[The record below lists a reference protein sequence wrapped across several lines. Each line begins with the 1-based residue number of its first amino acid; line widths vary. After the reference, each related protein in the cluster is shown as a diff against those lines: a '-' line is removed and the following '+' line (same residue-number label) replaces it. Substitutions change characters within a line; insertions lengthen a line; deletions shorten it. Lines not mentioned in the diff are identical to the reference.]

1 MSDGTVLGRE
11 GRSGQVALVWMLGV
25 TQIIGYGTTYYAFAI
40 LAGPIADHV
49 GWPVSWVFGALS
61 LSLLVGGFA
70 APRVGRMID
79 RYGAASVMTVGSI
92 ATAVALVLVA
102 LAPNGPL
109 LVAALC
115 LVEIAATLVLYDAA
129 FAAIVQ
135 ICGPAGRLRITH
147 LTLIAGF
154 ASTLFWP
161 LTAWLSAQLSWQAVF
176 LVFAALNA
184 LVCLPLHL
192 LIARR
197 HPFCSAGRAG
207 GGEAVVTA
215 AELPDALAGRA
226 MVLVALGF
234 ALSGFLLSALLAQ
247 MVPALQAIGLGA
259 AALLVSTL
267 FGPAQVFVRFVNM
280 AAGSER
286 HPLTITMVAMAL
298 PLLAVLILTASSPSV
313 LGAAVFAVLLGFG
326 SGLKSIVQGSLPL
339 ALFGS
344 ASYGVRLG
352 RLALVRQFLAA
363 TAPFGFALGLER
375 VGAEISLLALMLVG
389 ALGLL
394 CFVGVARL
402 RRDAV
407 TAPAVVA
414 SGPS

>member
-1 MSDGTVLGRE
+1 MSGGDGTGRDD
-11 GRSGQVALVWMLGV
+11 RAGQVALVWMLGA

-40 LAGPIADHV
+40 LAGPIAEHV
-49 GWPVSWVFGALS
+49 GWPVSWIFGALS
-61 LSLLVGGFA
+61 LALLVGGFA

-79 RYGAASVMTVGSI
+79 RHGAGPVMAAGSL
-92 ATAVALVLVA
+92 ATAAALVVVA
-102 LAPNGPL
+102 LAPSGPL

-115 LVEIAATLVLYDAA
+115 LVQIAATLVLYDAA

-161 LTAWLSAQLSWQAVF
+161 LTAWLSAQLEWQTVF
-176 LVFAALNA
+176 LVFAAMNA

-197 HPFCSAGRAG
+197 HPFRPAGRPG
-207 GGEAVVTA
+207 GGGAVVTE
-215 AELPDALAGRA
+215 AELPEALAARA

-259 AALLVSTL
+259 SALLVSTL
-267 FGPAQVFVRFVNM
+267 FGPAQVLVRFVNM
-280 AAGSER
+280 AAGSR
-286 HPLTITMVAMAL
+286 QHPLTITLIAMAL
-298 PLLAVLILTASSPSV
+298 PLLAVLILTASAPSV

-344 ASYGVRLG
+344 ASYGARLG
-352 RLALVRQFLAA
+352 RLAFVRQFLAA
-363 TAPFGFALGLER
+363 MAPFGFALGIEQA
-375 VGAEISLLALMLVG
+375 GAGVSLLVLVLVG
-389 ALGLL
+389 AGGLL
-394 CFVGVARL
+394 CFVAVGRL
-402 RRDAV
+402 RRTPVETLA
-407 TAPAVVA
+407 
-414 SGPS
+414 

>member
-1 MSDGTVLGRE
+1 MSVRTLSGR
-11 GRSGQVALVWMLGV
+11 GDRTGQLALVWMLGA

-40 LAGPIADHV
+40 LAAPIADHV
-49 GWPVSWVFGALS
+49 SWPVSWVFGALS

-79 RYGAASVMTVGSI
+79 RHGAGPVMAIGSL
-92 ATAVALVLVA
+92 ATAAALVVVA

-135 ICGPAGRLRITH
+135 ICGPTGRLRITH

-161 LTAWLSAQLSWQAVF
+161 LTAWLQAQMAWQSVF

-184 LVCLPLHL
+184 FVCLPLHV

-197 HPFCSAGRAG
+197 HPFRVSGRPG
-207 GGEAVVTA
+207 GGGAPVTE
-215 AELPDALAGRA
+215 AELPASMAARA

-247 MVPALQAIGLGA
+247 MVPALQALGLGA
-259 AALLVSTL
+259 SALLVSTL
-267 FGPAQVFVRFVNM
+267 FGPAQVLVRFVNM
-280 AAGSER
+280 AAGAR
-286 HPLTITMVAMAL
+286 QHPLTITMVAMAL
-298 PLLAVLILTASSPSV
+298 PLAAVLLLTATAPSV
-313 LGAAVFAVLLGFG
+313 AGAALFAVLLGFG

-344 ASYGVRLG
+344 ASYGARLG

-363 TAPFGFALGLER
+363 MAPFGFALGIEQA
-375 VGAEISLLALMLVG
+375 GASSSLLVLVLVG
-389 ALGLL
+389 AGGLL
-394 CFVGVARL
+394 CFVAVGRL
-402 RRDAV
+402 RR
-407 TAPAVVA
+407 APVETLA
-414 SGPS
+414 